1 MSLGSRL
8 GVWESRLR
16 PALLSCAAL
25 STLMLAL
32 PSAAQDSSQSPPAEA
47 PEDSEVVVV
56 EEIVVTGTSIRGVA
70 PTGSNLIAVG
80 RENIVAQGATTSSD
94 LLSSVPQLG
103 NFNALQENAT
113 PNRFRTPGYLPN
125 IHGLGIYATLS
136 LFNGHRFAATGGEG
150 VFPDPQIVPVIAVE
164 RVEVIADGA
173 SSIYGSDAVAGV
185 VNFIYRRNFDGLE
198 FSTVYADGNNL
209 SKEGASLLWGRTWSG
224 GSVMAAYEY
233 SSNDSPQNR
242 DFDFIRSDHRDRG
255 GRDFRT
261 TSCQAPNIVANG
273 VTYALPD
280 FSTTA
285 NRCQANLN
293 ADVIP
298 SGERHAFLFTARQ
311 DLGDRVEAYLE
322 VNLSDYSSV
331 QMKNPVAL
339 SLVVPNTNPY
349 FVAPPGSGATEV
361 LVNRSGAGLFPD
373 PLVFQDSAA
382 AGLTAGLVIDLG
394 GEWEANVMGHV
405 SMTDD
410 MLDDRDAG
418 GVDVGA
424 AQMLARNTT
433 LDTAFNPFGQ
443 AGDNNPAVLA
453 MIDNGYTSIND
464 SNQYLRELQ
473 VSADGP
479 LFAIGGGMV
488 RAAVGASVREERT
501 RQLQTGGSPD
511 AVIVVRNDDISRT
524 VQALFGELHVPLF
537 GPENARPGFERLDLS
552 LSGRFDYYEG
562 LGGTFNPKVG
572 VVWEPVPD
580 LAFRGSWGTSY
591 VAPNLGK
598 TTRSFGL
605 PREGVNISGFGTL
618 NVYNM
623 GGGNPNLESEEATTY
638 SFGVDWEPSSVPGLR
653 LAATYFDVSYTNLL
667 YQPGTQDLFFNP
679 FFADRLILNPTP
691 EQIAA
696 AIAFAPPARAVPD
709 RIDAIYATYTMNLGT
724 REVGGLDLDAS
735 YRFST
740 DFGDF
745 RVALNALHFLHFD
758 QQILEDQPVNSRLGT
773 NEAVEWKG
781 RASVVWTND
790 PVTLSVFANHTGTYD
805 NITVTPNETVDA
817 HTTFDAALAFDL
829 PGFMRDTQLI
839 LRAQNIFDE
848 DPPFYNSANG
858 YDTRTASPFGRILEI
873 TFRGRF

>member
-1 MSLGSRL
+1 MSLGSRHA
-8 GVWESRLR
+8 VWSFRR
-16 PALLSCAAL
+16 AALMGCAAV
-25 STLMLAL
+25 SAMALAT
-32 PSAAQDSSQSPPAEA
+32 PAAAQEAGTDSPGAYTV
-47 PEDSEVVVV
+47 D
-56 EEIVVTGTSIRGVA
+56 EIVVTGTSIRGVA

-80 RENIVAQGATTSSD
+80 RENIVAQGATTSSE
-94 LLSSVPQLG
+94 LLASVPQLG

-150 VFPDPQIVPVIAVE
+150 VFPDPQIVPVIGVE

-198 FSTVYADGNNL
+198 FNTVYASGTNYT
-209 SKEGASLLWGRTWSG
+209 KEGASLLWGRTWSG

-233 SSNDSPQNR
+233 SSNSSPQNR

-255 GRDFRT
+255 GRDFRS
-261 TSCQAPNIVANG
+261 TSCGTPNVVADG
-273 VTYALPD
+273 VTYGLPD
-280 FSTTA
+280 FSTTP
-285 NRCQANLN
+285 NRCQPNLN
-293 ADVIP
+293 ADIIP

-311 DLGDRVEAYLE
+311 DLGDRVEAYME

-331 QMKNPVAL
+331 QVQAPSAL
-339 SLVVPNTNPY
+339 SITVPNTNPY
-349 FVAPPGSGATEV
+349 FMAPPGSTATEV

-373 PLVFQDSAA
+373 PLTIQESSA

-394 GEWEANVMGHV
+394 GDWEGNVMGHI

-410 MLDDRDAG
+410 FLDDR
-418 GVDVGA
+418 GA
-424 AQMLARNTT
+424 AGLDADAAQALARNTT

-443 AGDNNPAVLA
+443 AADNNPAVLA
-453 MIDNGYTSIND
+453 LIDNGYTSIND

-473 VSADGP
+473 FSADGP
-479 LFAIGGGMV
+479 LFSIGGGVV
-488 RAAVGASVREERT
+488 RAALGTSVREERA
-501 RQLQTGGSPD
+501 RQVQTGGSPG
-511 AVIVVRNDDISRT
+511 AVIPVRDDDISRT
-524 VQALFGELHVPLF
+524 VGALFGELHVPLF
-537 GPENARPGFERLDLS
+537 GPENARPGAHRLDLS
-552 LSGRFDYYEG
+552 LSGRYDYYEG

-572 VVWEPVPD
+572 FVWEPILD
-580 LAFRGSWGTSY
+580 LAFRGSYGTSY
-591 VAPNLGK
+591 VAPNIGK
-598 TTRSFGL
+598 TTAPFGL
-605 PREGVNISGFGTL
+605 PREGVNISGFGTI

-623 GGGNPNLESEEATTY
+623 GGGNPDLESEEATTW
-638 SFGVDWEPSSVPGLR
+638 SFGADWEPSFVPGLR
-653 LAATYFDVSYTNLL
+653 LSATYFDVSYTNLL

-696 AIAFAPPARAVPD
+696 AIAFAPPARGVPD
-709 RIDAIYATYTMNLGT
+709 QIDAIYATYTMNLGT

-735 YRFST
+735 YQFST

-745 RVALNALHFLHFD
+745 RLAVNALHFLHFD
-758 QQILEDQPVNSRLGT
+758 QQILDDQPVNSRLGT

-781 RASVVWTND
+781 RASVVWNYD
-790 PVTLSVFANHTGTYD
+790 PVTLSVFANHSGAYD
-805 NITVTPNETVDA
+805 NITVTPNERVGS
-817 HTTFDAALAFDL
+817 HTTFDMALAYDL
-829 PGFMRDTQLI
+829 PGFMRNTQLI
-839 LRAQNIFDE
+839 LRAQNLFDR

-858 YDTRTASPFGRILEI
+858 YDPRVASPFGRILEV